1 MNQGLE
7 LLNKAADTNNG
18 VAERSLG
25 LIWLEG
31 RAGVEKDEAKA
42 ASLFKVSAIVAIVP
56 ARALIQRTL
65 QRAVD
70 HGQVEAA
77 YNLGCLCMLRL
88 FDAASAT
95 CLSRSR
101 R

>member
-42 ASLFKVSAIVAIVP
+42 ASLFKVSA
-56 ARALIQRTL
+56 AR
-65 QRAVD
+65 
-70 HGQVEAA
+70 
-77 YNLGCLCMLRL
+77 
-88 FDAASAT
+88 
-95 CLSRSR
+95 
-101 R
+101 